1 MRILFVTQYFY
12 PEQFKSNDLAFEL
25 QKRGHQV
32 TVLTGLPNYPGGKFY
47 KGYGVFKKRR
57 ETVEG
62 VDVIRTLVVPRG
74 NGSTIL
80 VGLFLRHYGH

>member
-1 MRILFVTQYFY
+1 MRILLVTQYFY

-47 KGYGVFKKRR
+47 KGYGVFKKTERNGRR
-57 ETVEG
+57 SGRDKDTCCASRQWIWCPIG
-62 VDVIRTLVVPRG
+62 DKL
-74 NGSTIL
+74 S
-80 VGLFLRHYGH
+80 

>member
-1 MRILFVTQYFY
+1 MRILLVTQYFY

-62 VDVIRTLVVPRG
+62 VDGHLLCLEAMDLVPDWR
-74 NGSTIL
+74 
-80 VGLFLRHYGH
+80 

>member
-1 MRILFVTQYFY
+1 MRILLVTQYFY

-47 KGYGVFKKRR
+47 KGYGAVSY
-57 ETVEG
+57 THL
-62 VDVIRTLVVPRG
+62 TLPTTPYV
-74 NGSTIL
+74 
-80 VGLFLRHYGH
+80 